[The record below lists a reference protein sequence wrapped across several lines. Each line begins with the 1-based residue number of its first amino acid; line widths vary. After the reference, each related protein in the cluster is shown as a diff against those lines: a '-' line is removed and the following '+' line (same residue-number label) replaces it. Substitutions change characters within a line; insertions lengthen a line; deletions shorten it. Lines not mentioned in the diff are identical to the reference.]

1 MNKNKVLKMDTAE
14 FEQRILSYRQL
25 IEEKEKRY
33 RENQLRQYELG
44 ILKRLPDKFG
54 NIIQSH
60 EQDYWMGKFE
70 EVVKELPEPSKN
82 GAPFVKAKNQLLRD
96 LNKKYKLQRKGQW
109 VSIFMPVFMVSIG
122 VSIGTATDNLA
133 LWIPIGMVLGFG
145 VGYLIENQAK
155 KKDLIL

>member
-1 MNKNKVLKMDTAE
+1 MDTAE
-14 FEQRILSYRQL
+14 FEKRILSYRQH

-33 RENQLRQYELG
+33 RENQFHQYELG

-54 NIIQSH
+54 KIIPSH

-70 EVVKELPEPSKN
+70 EVVKELPEPSQN
-82 GAPFVKAKNQLLRD
+82 GSLFVKAKNQLLRD

-109 VSIFMPVFMVSIG
+109 VAIFMPVFMVAIG

-133 LWIPIGMVLGFG
+133 LWMPLGMALGFG
-145 VGYLIENQAK
+145 VGYLIEK
-155 KKDLIL
+155 KAEKKELIL